1 VRDRLAGQ
9 VSAAAV
15 PQRRLA
21 TVDALRAIAALS
33 VVGYHLA
40 FVLGGFGEAT
50 WGSYFQQLNI
60 GVPLFF
66 LISGFLLYRPYV
78 LARLEDRP
86 APSTSRYA
94 LRRALRILPAYW
106 VALTVLAVLHGR
118 DEVFSGTGPI
128 TYYGLLQGYDADTVT
143 GGIGQ
148 AWTLSVE
155 VAYYVVLPFL
165 AIGIARLLG
174 PGRGLRGEL
183 LALGGLVALSL
194 AWKAGVLWVVASD
207 DATRVPLSL
216 ALPAQLD
223 HFALGMALA
232 ALSAGAAVGLPGGLR
247 AEALAGAH
255 PWIPW
260 AVALAAFVLVGHGV
274 DTGRV
279 VPDALIEH
287 TLRGLVALG
296 LMIPAVLGVLAG
308 GAPRRLLAA
317 PALAWVGLV
326 SYGIYLYHL
335 DLIQWLDEAGLR
347 GGGVVVLGVLAS
359 IAAGALSWHLV
370 ERPAI
375 RLGRRIAPP
384 RHAPAAPPGPVT
396 EPRTDLP

>member
-1 VRDRLAGQ
+1 MT
-9 VSAAAV
+9 AAE

-33 VVGYHLA
+33 VVAYHLA
-40 FVLGGFGEAT
+40 FVLGGFSDEHLGP
-50 WGSYFQQLNI
+50 YYQQLNI

-66 LISGFLLYRPYV
+66 LISGFLLYRPYA
-78 LARLEDRP
+78 LARLQDRP
-86 APSTSRYA
+86 APSTARYA

-106 VALTVLAVLHGR
+106 VALTVLALLHGR
-118 DEVFSGTGPI
+118 DDVFSGTCPL
-128 TYYGLLQGYDADTVT
+128 TYYGLLQAYDADTVT

-155 VAYYVVLPFL
+155 VAFYVLLPFL
-165 AIGIARLLG
+165 GIGIARLLRG
-174 PGRGLRGEL
+174 GRGDGLRGEL
-183 LALGGLVALSL
+183 LALGGLLVLSL
-194 AWKAGVLWVVASD
+194 AWKAVVLGAVAGD
-207 DATRVPLSL
+207 DPARVPLTL

-223 HFALGMALA
+223 HFALGMMLA
-232 ALSAGAAVGLPGGLR
+232 ALSAGAAVGLPAGLR
-247 AEALAGAH
+247 AEAVAGAH
-255 PWIPW
+255 PWIPL
-260 AVALAAFVLVGHGV
+260 AVALVAFVLVGHGV

-279 VPDALIEH
+279 VPDALVEH
-287 TLRGLVALG
+287 SLRGLVALG
-296 LMIPAVLGVLAG
+296 LMTPAVLGVLAG
-308 GAPRRLLAA
+308 GVPRRALAA
-317 PALAWVGLV
+317 PALAWIGLV

-335 DLIQWLDEAGLR
+335 DLIEWLDEAGLPA
-347 GGGVVVLGVLAS
+347 GGVVVLGVAAS

-396 EPRTDLP
+396 EPRAELP